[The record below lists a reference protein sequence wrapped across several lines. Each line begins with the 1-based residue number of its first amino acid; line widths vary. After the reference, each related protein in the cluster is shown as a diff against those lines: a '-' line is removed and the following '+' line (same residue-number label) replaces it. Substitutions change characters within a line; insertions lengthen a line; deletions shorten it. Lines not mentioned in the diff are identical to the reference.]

1 MNNLQTKI
9 DSPKEAFYEIGQEQV
24 FRFWNDLNQSQRTGL
39 LNQLK
44 QISPEECLQAWSDIQ
59 DRAKKFTNPSPPI
72 PESGIDPLNESLN
85 EYWHLGEELISQ
97 NKVAAF
103 TVAGGQGTRLG
114 HNGPKGTLGCTP
126 LKNSSLFEKFA
137 GNLKFFAKRFG
148 ETPRWFIMTSHSNYQ
163 ETVQF
168 FSQHDYFGLNQG
180 RVSFFKQGMMPVFDL
195 GGKILLE
202 QKDRILMSPNG
213 HGGAFR
219 ALSDSGA
226 LSQMQQEEIEYLSY
240 FQVDN
245 PLVYCI
251 DPTFIGLHH
260 ARKSEM
266 SSKAVQKVHANEK
279 VGTFVNLNGKLNV
292 VEYSDIPHE
301 LSSELAETGDLKYRL
316 GSIAIHL
323 LNRSFIEKIAKT
335 EEKQNRLHYHGALKS
350 VSCLDREGKH
360 QKPDSPNALKPETFI
375 FDALP
380 SAQNP
385 LVLEIDRNEEFAP
398 IKNPQGSDSL
408 QSSHILQI
416 QRNQKWLM
424 EERFTEVPEKIE
436 ISPLCGPT
444 RRHFTEQI
452 SKKPLNS
459 KLLSKETLILENFEK
474 TASNQENY

>member
-1 MNNLQTKI
+1 MSNHQINR
-9 DSPKEAFYEIGQEQV
+9 DSIKETFNEIGQGQV
-24 FRFWNDLNQSQRTGL
+24 FRFWNDLNQNQQAGL

-44 QISPEECLQAWSDIQ
+44 QISPKECLRAWKDIQ
-59 DRAKKFTNPSPPI
+59 NGSKKFTNPSPPD
-72 PESGIDPLNESLN
+72 PESALDPLSDSLT
-85 EYWHLGEELISQ
+85 EYWNLGEELISN

-137 GNLKFFAKRFG
+137 GSLRFFAKRFG
-148 ETPRWFIMTSHSNYQ
+148 ETPRWFIMTSCSNYN
-163 ETVQF
+163 ETTQF
-168 FSQHDYFGLNQG
+168 FSQHNYFGLNQE

-195 GGKILLE
+195 EGKILLE
-202 QKDRILMSPNG
+202 EKNQILMSPNG

-226 LSQMQQEEIEYLSY
+226 LLQMQEEGIEYLSY

-251 DPTFIGLHH
+251 DPTFVGLHH
-260 ARKSEM
+260 TQKSEM
-266 SSKAVQKVHANEK
+266 SSKAVQKIHANEK

-301 LSSELAETGDLKYRL
+301 LSSEVTETGSLKYGL

-323 LNRSFIEKIAKT
+323 LNRSFIEKIATTK
-335 EEKQNRLHYHGALKS
+335 EKQSRLHYHGALKS
-350 VSCLDREGKH
+350 VKHLDKYGKH
-360 QKPDSPNALKPETFI
+360 QKPDKPNALKPETFI

-408 QSSHILQI
+408 QSSHKLQMK
-416 QRNQKWLM
+416 RDQKWFM
-424 EERFTEVPEKIE
+424 EEKYQHVPEKIE
-436 ISPLCGPT
+436 ISPLFGPT

-452 SKKPLNS
+452 SKQTITS
-459 KLLSKETLILENFEK
+459 KLLSKETLIVENFEK
-474 TASNQENY
+474 TASN